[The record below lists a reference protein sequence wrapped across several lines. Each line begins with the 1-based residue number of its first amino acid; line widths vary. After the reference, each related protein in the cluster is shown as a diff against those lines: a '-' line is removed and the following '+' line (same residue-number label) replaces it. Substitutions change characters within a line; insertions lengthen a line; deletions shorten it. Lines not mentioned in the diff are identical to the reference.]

1 MVRFSSFS
9 SEKNS
14 SIYFLSG
21 RTHRS
26 NQVSAPEYVFVIS
39 ELAGEKRF
47 ASTVAKRLEC
57 LGALTHGDRRATETR
72 DLSRFNID
80 NKYGKQ
86 ALENVIRSIC
96 NLERPWA
103 SFPKTTNDFVTE
115 ARKGLINVGLISRV
129 PSGPQILYIPEKG
142 KIFSNKY

>member
-1 MVRFSSFS
+1 MNYFCSSFS
-9 SEKNS
+9 
-14 SIYFLSG
+14 
-21 RTHRS
+21 
-26 NQVSAPEYVFVIS
+26 
-39 ELAGEKRF
+39 
-47 ASTVAKRLEC
+47 VAKRLEC

-103 SFPKTTNDFVTE
+103 PFPKMLTNEIKYDFVSE
-115 ARKGLINVGLISRV
+115 ARKALINVGLISRV
-129 PSGPQILYIPEKG
+129 PSGQQIIYIPEKG
-142 KIFSNKY
+142 TDD

>member
-1 MVRFSSFS
+1 LNSVFVFVLPFGFSS
-9 SEKNS
+9 
-14 SIYFLSG
+14 
-21 RTHRS
+21 
-26 NQVSAPEYVFVIS
+26 
-39 ELAGEKRF
+39 
-47 ASTVAKRLEC
+47 VAKCLEC

-103 SFPKTTNDFVTE
+103 SFPKGVNDFVTE
-115 ARKGLINVGLISRV
+115 VRKALINVGLISRV
-129 PSGPQILYIPEKG
+129 ANNQQILYIPEKG
-142 KIFSNKY
+142 KQSPIEDLQMRRMNMFRS